1 MGNGAGEP
9 LQIDWGS
16 AQVDGGSLTV
26 ALGGDEPKGLAKRF
40 AALLA
45 LIEPKAGAWGP
56 IEIRKRTIEIS
67 DVQPGAEQDLRHL
80 LESVVTQIN
89 SDLGQGIDGD
99 GDGDARRGEPGR
111 DAQEAADKEMG
122 ERFRAFA
129 SKPAEERKTDA

>member
-1 MGNGAGEP
+1 
-9 LQIDWGS
+9 
-16 AQVDGGSLTV
+16 
-26 ALGGDEPKGLAKRF
+26 PKGLAKRF
-40 AALLA
+40 AGLLA

-89 SDLGQGIDGD
+89 CDLGQGIDGD
-99 GDGDARRGEPGR
+99 GDTPRGEPGR